1 MPTKKGGSAKEVAL
15 LETLK
20 PWLLGIFA
28 SHRPSEYIAV
38 EFAEEK
44 LYLHLRVQFNG
55 PDLSDMDIAVS
66 KLDKPPRQIERECW
80 LGVHRNNPQE
90 RLKPWG
96 EYAQSE
102 IAGKGI
108 NVVADFNFAMS
119 CVAYQ
124 GKRYTN
130 FLFLVFFY
138 VLKLHAQQKG
148 RADYVIAADDASVS
162 NGVSLQEVAVKKVL
176 DSKMSLNAI
185 MKTPLMYYERFG
197 FVYPEKKEFF
207 EKLLRTGTME
217 DLTRY
222 YLDLKTLSLSEILK
236 VAEELQFK

>member
-1 MPTKKGGSAKEVAL
+1 MRTKKGGSANEVAL

-20 PWLLGIFA
+20 PWLLRIFA

-38 EFAEEK
+38 PFTNG
-44 LYLHLRVQFNG
+44 LFLHLRVQFKG
-55 PDLSDMDIAVS
+55 AALSDMDIAVS
-66 KLDKPPRQIERECW
+66 KRPEPPRDIERDCW
-80 LGVHRNNPQE
+80 LGVHRNTLAQSV
-90 RLKPWG
+90 KPWG
-96 EYAQSE
+96 DYAQRE

-124 GKRYTN
+124 GKRFTN
-130 FLFLVFFY
+130 FLFVVFFY
-138 VLKLHAQQKG
+138 VLKLHAQETG
-148 RADYVIAADDASVS
+148 RTDYVIAADDASVS
-162 NGVSLQEVAVKKVL
+162 NGVPLQEVAVKKVL
-176 DSKMSLNAI
+176 DSKMSLGAI

-207 EKLLRTGTME
+207 EKLLTTGTME

>member
-1 MPTKKGGSAKEVAL
+1 MRTKKGGSAKEVAL

-20 PWLLGIFA
+20 PLLLRIFA
-28 SHRPSEYIAV
+28 SNPPSEYIAV
-38 EFAEEK
+38 PFANG
-44 LYLHLRVQFNG
+44 LFLHLLIHFNG
-55 PDLSDMDIAVS
+55 PDLSDMEIAVS
-66 KLDKPPRQIERECW
+66 KLDKPPQRIERECW
-80 LGVHRNNPQE
+80 LGVHRNTPAE

-96 EYAQSE
+96 DYAQRE

-130 FLFLVFFY
+130 FLFIVFFY
-138 VLKLHAQQKG
+138 VLKLHAQNKG

-176 DSKMSLNAI
+176 KSKMSLDAI

-207 EKLLRTGTME
+207 EKLLRTGTMDE
-217 DLTRY
+217 LTRY
-222 YLDLKTLSLSEILK
+222 YLDLKTLPLSEILK